1 MYAFQGGLLR
11 KRKNARSY
19 SSSHSVPTNSWQQA
33 ASIKDTLDCYYSL
46 RNCVFF
52 FSTSTLKPIGLS
64 FLPFRQKP
72 SNCSGK
78 SQGEGEQ
85 DGRQGSQGGEASVIS
100 CLLYTFLLSYLCAST
115 FFSDP
120 LQFHYSRKESH
131 LEKFYNY
138 HKSFSTKEMSQSW
151 VWSREWGSL
160 HVPTLSLFQSLRRVA
175 WNPGLDH
182 FVLHFTVMNSFVI
195 YILSVT
201 PTFKKPI
208 AQVSQVWTGRRKW
221 LQTVL
226 AHKTHT
232 VKYTDSDFSSL
243 SHLHTHSSIHTR
255 HKNCARSSISFLF

>member
-1 MYAFQGGLLR
+1 MLYKRFISVRHYGRGRLR
-11 KRKNARSY
+11 A
-19 SSSHSVPTNSWQQA
+19 HTPQPTVCPQTCQQA
-33 ASIKDTLDCYYSL
+33 ASIKDTLDCCCSL
-46 RNCVFF
+46 RHCVFF
-52 FSTSTLKPIGLS
+52 FSTSTLKPVSLS
-64 FLPFRQKP
+64 FLPSSQKP

-78 SQGEGEQ
+78 SQGQGEQ
-85 DGRQGSQGGEASVIS
+85 DGRQGRQGEASVVS
-100 CLLYTFLLSYLCAST
+100 CLLYTFLLSCLCAST

-138 HKSFSTKEMSQSW
+138 HKRFSTKEMSQSW

-160 HVPTLSLFQSLRRVA
+160 HVPTLSLFQSLRRIA

-226 AHKTHT
+226 AHKTHCK
-232 VKYTDSDFSSL
+232 VHWL
-243 SHLHTHSSIHTR
+243 RHLQSFTLAHPLKHTY
-255 HKNCARSSISFLF
+255 

>member
-1 MYAFQGGLLR
+1 MYNLWVICMTSALQTFPKCTPSQALYCGRGR
-11 KRKNARSY
+11 MHA
-19 SSSHSVPTNSWQQA
+19 HTPQPTWQQA

-52 FSTSTLKPIGLS
+52 FSTSTLKPVSLS
-64 FLPFRQKP
+64 FLPSSQKP

-85 DGRQGSQGGEASVIS
+85 DGRQGRQGEASVVS
-100 CLLYTFLLSYLCAST
+100 CLLHTFLLSYLCAST

-138 HKSFSTKEMSQSW
+138 HKRFSTKEMSQSW

-208 AQVSQVWTGRRKW
+208 AQVS
-221 LQTVL
+221 
-226 AHKTHT
+226 
-232 VKYTDSDFSSL
+232 
-243 SHLHTHSSIHTR
+243 
-255 HKNCARSSISFLF
+255 